1 MHIRIV
7 NTYKELC
14 IHPFSIM
21 YGFERLK
28 YFEDEYYSFNLN
40 KKKMELLD

>member
-1 MHIRIV
+1 MHIRTV

-28 YFEDEYYSFNLN
+28 FISMNHYADFKR
-40 KKKMELLD
+40 KKGIMG